1 MRMFVQTIDSGKIVH
16 VTDKITQQVVFN
28 RFLDMAEGPVE
39 IIVASYD
46 DKEGRVEIMKGKSVP
61 PNTYSKTDYPV
72 KKDEIIT
79 ISDGQD

>member
-1 MRMFVQTIDSGKIVH
+1 MFIQAVDSGKIVQ
-16 VTDKITQQVVFN
+16 VTDKITQTIVFN
-28 RFLDMAEGPVE
+28 RFLDMAEEAVA
-39 IIVASYD
+39 INVASYD
-46 DKEGRVEIMKGKSVP
+46 DKEGRVEIMKGASPP